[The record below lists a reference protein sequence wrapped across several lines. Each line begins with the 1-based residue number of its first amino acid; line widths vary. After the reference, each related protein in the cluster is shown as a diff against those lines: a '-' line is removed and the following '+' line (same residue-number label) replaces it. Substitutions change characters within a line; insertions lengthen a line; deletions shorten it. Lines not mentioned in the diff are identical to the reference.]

1 MCTPPST
8 WMISPVVFGKKS
20 ESSATMPRPA
30 GSGSAMS
37 HWSGERLSQTLASS
51 PKPGMDLAAME
62 PMGPAETRLQRMF
75 RGPRS
80 RAR

>member
-1 MCTPPST
+1 MCTPLST
-8 WMISPVVFGKKS
+8 WMISPVVLGKKS

-30 GSGSAMS
+30 GSGSFMS
-37 HWSGERLSQTLASS
+37 HASGARVFHTSASS

-62 PMGPAETRLQRMF
+62 PIGPAEIRLQRMPSL
-75 RGPRS
+75 PRS